1 MSKKRYFAAH
11 YRVFDEVE
19 DLEYNDGYI
28 CINEDSSIIGIFTF
42 DTAQINFDHGTMI
55 FSLRIDDIDKDDEP
69 IDFICNGCEYLKPM
83 TRYFLECDEVFIYL
97 TIGSEITNPTPQIKE
112 LFANF
117 I

>member
-1 MSKKRYFAAH
+1 MSKKRYFVAH
-11 YRVFDEVE
+11 YRVFNEEE
-19 DLEYNDGYI
+19 DLEYNEGYI
-28 CINEDSSIIGIFTF
+28 CINDDTSIIGIFTF
-42 DTAQINFDHGTMI
+42 DTVQINFYNSSMI
-55 FSLRIDDIDKDDEP
+55 FSLFLDNDDEP